1 MTSDK
6 KKRDPVRTWT
16 FIVLTLCI
24 VLMIVYLVGD
34 RLTPYTTQAR
44 VHAYVVPV
52 APQVAGRLI
61 SVDVENN
68 QKVKAGQKLFSIDPG
83 SYEFAVQA
91 AEAVLKNTEQSIQ
104 SGVSNVE
111 ASRASVDSSKA
122 SVWAA
127 EQDTTRMR
135 RIRKEDEGAI
145 SERRIQQSEAG
156 LESSRANLAAARA
169 SLQAAISALGSTDEN
184 NAQIQQA
191 RTSLENARLNLER
204 TIVYAP
210 RDGMITDLRI
220 DQGNFATAG
229 AALMTFIAIHD
240 TWIRADLTENNL
252 GNVNEGDRVEVT
264 FDVRPGKVFKGQIRQ
279 AGYGIEVNTNALGT
293 LPTID
298 NDRNWLRSEQRF
310 PVTIDFEA
318 SDISESNLRV
328 GSQVSVMVYT
338 GDNPIM
344 NALGW
349 FYIRVQAYLSYAY

>member
-6 KKRDPVRTWT
+6 KKRDPVRMWT
-16 FIVLTLCI
+16 FIVLALCI
-24 VLMIVYLVGD
+24 VLMIIYLVGD
-34 RLTPYTTQAR
+34 RLTPFTTQAR

-68 QKVKAGQKLFSIDPG
+68 QMVKAGQKLFGIDPG
-83 SYEFAVQA
+83 SYELAVQA
-91 AEAVLKNTEQSIQ
+91 AEAALKNTEQSIQ

-135 RIRKEDEGAI
+135 RIREEDEGAI
-145 SERRIQQSEAG
+145 SERRIQQSEAS
-156 LESSRANLAAARA
+156 LESSRANLAAAQA
-169 SLQAAISALGSTDEN
+169 SLAAAISALGSTDEK

-191 RTSLENARLNLER
+191 RTNLENARLNLER

-210 RDGMITDLRI
+210 RDGMITDLRV
-220 DQGNFATAG
+220 DQGNFAAAG

-240 TWIRADLTENNL
+240 TWIQADLSENNL
-252 GNVNEGDRVEVT
+252 GNVDAGDRVEVT
-264 FDVRPGKVFKGQIRQ
+264 FDVRPGKVFKGRIRQ
-279 AGYGIEVNTNALGT
+279 TGYGVEVNTNALGT

-298 NDRNWLRSEQRF
+298 NDRNWLRAEQRF

-318 SDISESNLRV
+318 SDLSISNLRV
-328 GSQVSVMVYT
+328 GSQASVMVYT

-344 NALGW
+344 NTLGR
-349 FYIRVQAYLSYAY
+349 FYIRVNAYLSYAY

>member
-1 MTSDK
+1 MTSD
-6 KKRDPVRTWT
+6 KKRDPVRLWT
-16 FIVLTLCI
+16 FIVLALCI
-24 VLMIVYLVGD
+24 VLMTVYLVGD
-34 RLTPYTTQAR
+34 RLTPFTTQAR

-68 QKVKAGQKLFSIDPG
+68 QMVKEGQKLFSIDPG
-83 SYEFAVQA
+83 SYELAVQA
-91 AEAVLKNTEQSIQ
+91 AEAALKNTEQSTR
-104 SGVSNVE
+104 SGISNVE
-111 ASRASVDSSKA
+111 ASRANVDSAKA

-145 SERRIQQSEAG
+145 SERRIQQSEAS
-156 LESSRANLAAARA
+156 LESSRAKLVAAQA

-191 RTSLENARLNLER
+191 RSNLENARLNLER
-204 TIVYAP
+204 TVVNAP
-210 RDGMITDLRI
+210 RDGMITDLRV
-220 DQGNFATAG
+220 DQGNYAASG

-240 TWIRADLTENNL
+240 TWIQADLSENNL
-252 GNVNEGDRVEVT
+252 GHVDAGDRVEVT
-264 FDVRPGKVFKGQIRQ
+264 FDVRPGKVFKGRVRQ
-279 AGYGIEVNTNALGT
+279 MGYGVEVNANALGT

-298 NDRNWLRSEQRF
+298 NDRNWLRAEQRF

-318 SDISESNLRV
+318 SDLSESNLRV
-328 GSQVSVMVYT
+328 GSQASVMVYT

-344 NALGW
+344 NALGR
-349 FYIRVQAYLSYAY
+349 FYIRVNAYLSYAY